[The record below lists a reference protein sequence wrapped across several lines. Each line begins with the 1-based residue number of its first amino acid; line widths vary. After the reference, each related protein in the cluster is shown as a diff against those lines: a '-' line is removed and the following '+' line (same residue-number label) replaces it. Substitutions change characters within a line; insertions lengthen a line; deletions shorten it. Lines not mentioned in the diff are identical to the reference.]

1 MSGALDK
8 ICNGLKI
15 SPETNPIFTSFCV
28 RKYRLNFH
36 QIFWFQVCTYC
47 DIDFQFLCCCHLQS
61 SVRQRGAAARPE
73 TSKRQ
78 EILMCWEI
86 RLIYQMQLQFP
97 QQQQQCYKA
106 KWRNGYTLGDRIF
119 TLCGGLR

>member
-28 RKYRLNFH
+28 RKYRLSFH
-36 QIFWFQVCTYC
+36 QIFWFQVCTDC

-97 QQQQQCYKA
+97 QHSSSSSVT
-106 KWRNGYTLGDRIF
+106 RPSGEMDTLWEIEYS
-119 TLCGGLR
+119 LCVEG